1 MRRTKTGSTAVRLAA
16 AMAAGA
22 LTLAACGGDGGGS
35 ADGDQT
41 TITFSYLWTG
51 KEGETIERLIDEF
64 NASQDKIV
72 VKGVSNP
79 DTQAQLAAMSSAKG
93 TFDISDNFG
102 STVGSWAAK
111 GIIEPLDPFIEK
123 DGYDLS
129 DFVPGAMEQMRYDG
143 QTYALP
149 IAMHSLQLLY
159 NKDLLEQ
166 AGITEPPTTTE
177 EWAKAIEATTIV
189 EDGKITQLGW
199 ANPDLTT
206 LAFVFGG
213 GWYDED
219 GKPTPTEPGNIEA
232 AQFYVDTVAKPYGA
246 EQVQRFTSGFGE
258 YASPQNP
265 FFQGKVAMVTDG
277 EWMAAFVKEYAPDLN
292 WGVAPIP
299 HPAGREDL
307 AGTTQLSTST
317 LFIPRNSQNKEAAW
331 EFMKFLLSKEPM
343 QEFTHTLANLPTR
356 TSLLDGDGY
365 DDLPNFDAW
374 LQAAKS
380 ENARVLASL
389 PNTAEYVADL
399 QTAFDTI
406 IRMKASPSD
415 ALAEV
420 ARQAENYG

>member
-1 MRRTKTGSTAVRLAA
+1 MRQTRSMAVRLSAA
-16 AMAAGA
+16 IAAGA
-22 LTLAACGGDGGGS
+22 LTLAACGGGGEGS
-35 ADGDQT
+35 AEGDKT

-51 KEGETIERLIDEF
+51 KEGEAIERLIQEF
-64 NASQDKIV
+64 NASQDEIV

-102 STVGSWAAK
+102 STVGSWADK
-111 GIIEPLDPFIEK
+111 GIIEPLDSFIEK

-129 DFVPGAMEQMRYDG
+129 DFVPQAMEQMRYDG
-143 QTYALP
+143 KIYALP
-149 IAMHSLQLLY
+149 IAMHSIQLLY
-159 NKDLLEQ
+159 NKDLLAE
-166 AGITEPPTTTE
+166 AGITEPPTTTD
-177 EWAKAIEATTIV
+177 EWAEAIKATTV
-189 EDGKITQLGW
+189 VDDGKIVQIGW

-206 LAFVFGG
+206 LAFAFGG
-213 GWYDED
+213 RWYDES
-219 GKPTPTEPGNIEA
+219 GEPTPTEPGNVEA

-246 EQVQRFTSGFGE
+246 ENVQRFTSGFGE

-277 EWMAAFVKEYAPDLN
+277 EWMSAFIKQYAPDLN

-299 HPAGREDL
+299 HPPGRDHL

-331 EFMKFLLSKEPM
+331 EFMKFMLSKEPM
-343 QEFTHTLANLPTR
+343 LEFTHTLANLPTR
-356 TSLLDGDGY
+356 TSLLDSDRY

-380 ENARVLASL
+380 ENAKVLASL
-389 PNTAEYVADL
+389 PTTAEYVADL
-399 QTAFDTI
+399 ETAFDSIT
-406 IRMKASPSD
+406 RLKATPEQ

-420 ARQAENYG
+420 ARQAKNYG